1 MNRRQGKKA
10 AVSMPLAALACLAA
24 LLAFRGASGAA
35 PGSPGPGQK
44 KAAGQGLFAPDK
56 AKLKILLDGQPVG
69 SEEFEVTGSGDAW
82 TAKGATELRLPEGGS
97 ARVSATLQLRAD
109 GSPKSYEWTS
119 QGEKKNGARIAFE
132 GGVAKIQL
140 EMEGAR
146 PFLQELTFGT
156 PKVAVLDNNLYHHY
170 EVLAH
175 IYDWNKK
182 GAQTFPVLIPQD
194 LTPGSITAE
203 ATGPQT
209 VDGKSYEGLRVATTD
224 LEVLLYLDSNH
235 RLMRLEVPSS
245 KVSVV
250 RE

>member
-1 MNRRQGKKA
+1 MNRWQGGRA
-10 AVSMPLAALACLAA
+10 AVSIGLAVFACATAPLALNRATAETPGPAQRKA
-24 LLAFRGASGAA
+24 AA
-35 PGSPGPGQK
+35 PRR
-44 KAAGQGLFAPDK
+44 FAPDK

-69 SEEFEVTGSGDAW
+69 AEEFEIAASGDAW
-82 TAKGATELRLPEGGS
+82 TAKGATELHVPEGGS
-97 ARVSATLQLRAD
+97 ARVTATLQLRGD

-140 EMEGAR
+140 EMEGAK
-146 PFLQELTFGT
+146 PFQQELTFGT
-156 PKVAVLDNNLYHHY
+156 PMVAVLDNNLYHHY
-170 EVLAH
+170 EVLARV
-175 IYDWNKK
+175 YDWNKK

-194 LTPGSITAE
+194 LTPGSIVVE
-203 ATGPQT
+203 ATGSQA
-209 VDGKSYEGLRVATTD
+209 VDGKSYEGLRVATSD
-224 LEVLLYLDSNH
+224 LEVLLYLDSNR

>member
-1 MNRRQGKKA
+1 MNRWTGGRA
-10 AVSMPLAALACLAA
+10 AVSIALTAFVFAAGQRVL
-24 LLAFRGASGAA
+24 SGAHA
-35 PGSPGPGQK
+35 SGPGQK
-44 KAAGQGLFAPDK
+44 KAAAQSRFAPDK

-69 SEEFEVTGSGDAW
+69 SEEFEIAASGDAW
-82 TAKGATELRLPEGGS
+82 MAKGITELRLPDGGN
-97 ARVSATLQLRAD
+97 ARVSATLQLRGD

-132 GGVAKIQL
+132 RGVAKIQL
-140 EMEGAR
+140 EMEGAK
-146 PFLQELTFGT
+146 PFQQELTFGT
-156 PKVAVLDNNLYHHY
+156 PMVAVLDNNLYHHY
-170 EVLAH
+170 EILARV
-175 IYDWNKK
+175 YDWNKK

-203 ATGPQT
+203 ATGSQA
-209 VDGKSYEGLRVATTD
+209 VDGKSYEGLRVATSD

-235 RLMRLEVPSS
+235 RLMRLEVPAS